1 MKIAMANA
9 HRARIGG
16 AETYLDTVIP
26 ALAAAGHQIAFF
38 SELDSPPGVQQI
50 RLPADAPAWCA
61 SEMGMSRAFAALDGW
76 HPDVTYVHGM
86 NDPPAAA
93 RILESAPAVLFAHG
107 YYGTCIS
114 GQKMFSAPRVRP
126 CTRRFGW
133 RCLVQYYPHR
143 CGGLNPLQMWND
155 YRKQT
160 ARLGLMGRYAAIL
173 TASAHMRAEFVRH
186 GLPPERVHAL
196 RLPLAPGRFPHSPET
211 ATAQLMRTKS
221 RELRLLFVGRMG
233 RLKGGPIM
241 LDALALA
248 AASLGRPLK
257 VTFVG
262 DGTDRVHWER
272 KSRRIQAVNTN
283 LNIEFSGWLN
293 SASLDQLMLDSDL
306 LVVPSTWPEPFGLV
320 GPEAGLR
327 GLPAA
332 AFAVGGIPEWLSDG
346 VNGHLAPGDPPS
358 AAGLARAIVECVRD
372 PAELAR
378 LRNGARESSRRF
390 NLDAHIDALLAIFE
404 GVIGVNTAAAAPA
417 PLS

>member
-1 MKIAMANA
+1 MRIAVVNTHHA
-9 HRARIGG
+9 HVGG

-26 ALAAAGHQIAFF
+26 ALAAAGHRIALL
-38 SELDSPPGVQQI
+38 SELDSASNLPRI
-50 RLPADAPAWCA
+50 RLPATAPAWCA
-61 SEMGMSRAFAALDGW
+61 SEMGMPRALAALANW
-76 HPDVTYVHGM
+76 RPDVIYVHGM
-86 NDPPAAA
+86 NDLPAAA
-93 RILESAPAVLFAHG
+93 RLVESAPAVLFAHG

-114 GQKMFSAPRVRP
+114 GSKMFSAPRPRP
-126 CTRRFGW
+126 CARRFGW
-133 RCLVQYYPHR
+133 RCFIQYYPHR
-143 CGGLNPLQMWND
+143 CGGLNPLRMWSD
-155 YRKQT
+155 YHKQS
-160 ARLGLMGRYAAIL
+160 ARFALLGRYAAIL

-186 GLPPERVHAL
+186 GLPPQRVHAL
-196 RLPLAPGRFPHSPET
+196 RLPLAPARSPGTEAAQ
-211 ATAQLMRTKS
+211 ATPAEN
-221 RELRLLFVGRMG
+221 RELRLLYVGRMT

-248 AASLGRPLK
+248 AASLGRPLE

-262 DGTDRVHWER
+262 DGPDRVPWEQ
-272 KSRRIQAVNTN
+272 KSRRVQAENTN
-283 LNIEFSGWLN
+283 LQIEFSGWLN

-332 AFAVGGIPEWLSDG
+332 AFAVGGVPEWLSDG

-378 LRNGARESSRRF
+378 LRNGARELPNRF
-390 NLDAHIDALLAIFE
+390 SLGAHVDALLAIFE
-404 GVIGVNTAAAAPA
+404 GVIGAHAAALAPT
-417 PLS
+417 S